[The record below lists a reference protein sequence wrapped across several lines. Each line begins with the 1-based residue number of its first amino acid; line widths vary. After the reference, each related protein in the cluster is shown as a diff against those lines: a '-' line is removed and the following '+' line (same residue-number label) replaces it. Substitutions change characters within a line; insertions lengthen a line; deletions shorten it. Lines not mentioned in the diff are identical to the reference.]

1 MIKSSNVLKISY
13 LLVLISTLSLACH
26 GAQAVPSMQALIA
39 QATEQDGA
47 PSQPNKEPTS
57 QPVGSGQVITAV
69 PRGYKAHSAT
79 LQYVST
85 VRGGDN
91 ALIAGVTKEGKALLF
106 KGKQWDPLGNKSDFQ
121 SCEISGDGTI
131 WGLDKNGGVWRFE
144 KNNWIQ
150 FPGVKAQQISVGT
163 KDEVYIVTMNNQI
176 LRRADAANPPKN
188 KAQEELALWRALPDS
203 AAYVAAGGD
212 GSVWKI
218 DARDLALYRFFR
230 GDKKWIRV
238 IKPAEVGLGNPK
250 SIVVMDK
257 FNILFVDYQGRIWK
271 RVTGAQG
278 TKADDWQL
286 LSDFKT
292 AQASIG
298 YEGTIVSTDE
308 KGTVLERIPLTQE
321 IRKLDEARGT
331 KVIANQIT
339 RLTSKWDGRR
349 VWTHGSSARD
359 PQDANPIPNNH
370 SEILVGSDNPTKDPR
385 PEQACFFMFT
395 KKDNPND
402 RTELTFGSTVE
413 IWSLYAALGVKT
425 KAGGLGK
432 SWKWWVPANHYD
444 PKIVGWN
451 DIVVSLVANPNTQN
465 GSQVFRLSS
474 PYGLTGAIRS
484 NDVVEIESLAPVSQG
499 RKVCVNFSSRWKQ
512 GYFSLTVPQ
521 KNSVDP
527 LSSQQWF
534 GSKDRGGTQIFSIE
548 TITDESALPTT
559 AKQAYRSIAGTAP
572 ATQASAGSKLRA
584 SRVTAGLGI
593 LDEVVNKSEY
603 AIQTSIGNIAA
614 YDAKQHVSYEL
625 SNPFSIAGYA
635 REREILNFDSSK
647 MLMLRALWSQGV
659 AWIAESLQN
668 PGNTTVTFLAR
679 ASDDGN
685 IQVIFGDR
693 INVNY
698 MFRVIIGADGN
709 SKSLV
714 KMGDKILAEAKGN
727 INNMAKA
734 QPGRF
739 IPYWVS
745 LNNNF
750 LTAGIGAPGDNV
762 FLSAYIPLKEQPNR
776 VGFSSDA
783 ERIEYTEIQF
793 GEPLVSQTDTT
804 KYPVPQKTISL
815 SGKQGSLQMSDYI
828 LRVPN
833 EGTLQFNAKAQN
845 DLTTVFQNEKG
856 DGYRIVI
863 GGDSN
868 TTAKVFK
875 NNDLALSV
883 NIETMPFGK
892 LETTKN
898 NSIWVS
904 IDGGLIMAGQGKL
917 GENIFLVWEDNNP
930 IDNVAKIGWV
940 IADHPQTISN
950 VLVASSVGLG
960 AQKQKFSYKKPIQRF
975 KYKGSVFIIKQY
987 TYELVQDGPRVTLT
1001 VFGDRAKTTGTP
1013 YAIAKTPMRQ
1023 AKYPLRLDIDPTGVP
1038 LVYQTAFPTEPPA
1051 KIALEIAAEVADAT
1065 GDASISAAASIS
1077 GGADAVSS
1085 MVALG
1090 LKTAMAGAGVA
1101 AKAGAAGTK
1110 GMLKHTYRSHDSYVF
1125 TENVQADTSADASVP
1140 PEAERNAELIN
1151 MMMMKMAKL
1160 NATYAPQFEELVTNY
1175 EEIIRRANHPYVVSD
1190 SATKLSIFDGISR
1203 MCTVYKTQ
1211 QDYRLQDLFM
1221 NMLIHA
1227 LSNTYLINP
1236 ENKQDQAA
1244 RDTWYKTILEISTDV
1259 FKFAKKDTAINLQP
1273 LFGEYVWFP
1282 APLPLEDD
1290 GMVIFEA
1297 NALGD
1302 VFVGFAQEPFR
1313 VRNTDNKLYEVTLG
1327 GWENTRHVIRIKS
1340 LGKSAKT
1347 LTKEE
1352 NPDSMFRQNKF
1363 EAYWVS
1369 LKNGLVRIGK
1379 GAPGKNMIMEWQD
1392 PFPWKG
1398 IKYVGFSNWDIPI
1411 TLRNVQVGRMSGKPA
1426 AQAAAPTATTPEDAA
1441 TQEQQAG
1448 QSQPAQEAPDTT
1460 ASEAPVTQPVGEQT
1474 PEAAAANQP
1483 TPA

>member
-1 MIKSSNVLKISY
+1 MYCKNAAQIQQPL
-13 LLVLISTLSLACH
+13 STDSKADQVVDT
-26 GAQAVPSMQALIA
+26 A
-39 QATEQDGA
+39 
-47 PSQPNKEPTS
+47 
-57 QPVGSGQVITAV
+57 GSGQASTAV
-69 PRGYKAHSAT
+69 PRGYKAHSIP
-79 LQYVST
+79 LQYISV

-91 ALIAGVTKEGKALLF
+91 GLMVGVTKEGKAVIF
-106 KGKQWDPLGNKSDFQ
+106 KGKQWDSLGNKSDLQ
-121 SCEISGDGTI
+121 SCDISGDESI
-131 WGLDKNGGVWRFE
+131 WALDKKGGVWRFE
-144 KNNWIQ
+144 KNNWVQ
-150 FPGVKAQQISVGT
+150 FPGVKAQQLSVGT

-176 LRRADAANPPKN
+176 LRRADAANPPKKN
-188 KAQEELALWRALPDS
+188 PQEELALWRPLPDS

-230 GDKKWIRV
+230 GDKKWIKV
-238 IKPAEVGLGNPK
+238 IKPAEFGLGNPK
-250 SIVVMDK
+250 SMSVIDK
-257 FNILFVDYQGRIWK
+257 FNIIFVDYQGRIWK
-271 RVTGAQG
+271 RATGGQG
-278 TKADDWQL
+278 AKAEDWQL

-298 YEGTIVSTDE
+298 YEGTIVSADE

-321 IRKLDEARGT
+321 LKQLDEARGA

-359 PQDANPIPNNH
+359 PQDSNPIPNNH

-432 SWKWWVPANHYD
+432 SWKWWVPTSHYD
-444 PKIVGWN
+444 PKVVGWN
-451 DIVVSLVANPNTQN
+451 DIIVSLVANPNTQN
-465 GSQVFRLSS
+465 GSQVFKLTS

-499 RKVCVNFSSRWKQ
+499 RKVCVNFTSRWKQ
-512 GYFSLTVPQ
+512 GYYSLIVPQ
-521 KNSVDP
+521 KNALDP
-527 LSSQQWF
+527 ASSQQWF

-548 TITDESALPTT
+548 TIADESVLPAA
-559 AKQAYRSIAGTAP
+559 AKQAYRSITGIIPT
-572 ATQASAGSKLRA
+572 TQASTGSKLRA

-593 LDEVVNKSEY
+593 LEEIVNKSEY
-603 AIQTSIGNIAA
+603 PIQTSIGTIAS
-614 YDAKQHVSYEL
+614 YDAKQHVNYEL
-625 SNPFSIAGYA
+625 SNPFSIAGFA
-635 REREILNFDSSK
+635 REREITNFDAGK
-647 MLMLRALWSQGV
+647 MLMLRPLWSQGI
-659 AWIAESLQN
+659 AWIAESLQS
-668 PGNTTVTFLAR
+668 PGSTTVTFLAR

-709 SKSLV
+709 TRSVV
-714 KMGDKILAEAKGN
+714 KMGDKILAEASGKT
-727 INNMAKA
+727 NNLAKA

-739 IPYWVS
+739 IPYWIS

-750 LTAGIGAPGDNV
+750 VTAGIGAAGDNV
-762 FLSAYIPLKEQPNR
+762 FLSAYVPLKEQPNR
-776 VGFSSDA
+776 VGFSTDA

-793 GEPLVSQTDTT
+793 GDPLVSQIDST
-804 KYPVPQKTISL
+804 KYQVPQKTITL
-815 SGKQGSLQMSDYI
+815 SGKQGSLLMTDYV
-828 LRVPN
+828 LRVAN
-833 EGTLQFNAKAQN
+833 EGTIQFNATAQN
-845 DLTTVFQNEKG
+845 DLSTVLQNDQGE
-856 DGYRIVI
+856 GYRIVI

-868 TTAKVFK
+868 TTAKIFK

-883 NIETMPFGK
+883 NIEAMPFGK
-892 LETTKN
+892 LDTTKN
-898 NSIWVS
+898 NSLWVS
-904 IDGGLIMAGQGKL
+904 IDGGLIMAGQGKV

-930 IDNVAKIGWV
+930 IDGVTKVGWV
-940 IADHPQTISN
+940 TSNHQQTISN
-950 VLVASSVGLG
+950 ISIASSVGLG
-960 AQKQKFSYKKPIQRF
+960 AQKEKFSYKKPIQRF

-1001 VFGDRAKTTGTP
+1001 VFGDRAKTKGTP
-1013 YAIAKTPMRQ
+1013 YSIAKTPMLK
-1023 AKYPLRLDIDPTGVP
+1023 AKYPLRLDIDPTGIP
-1038 LVYQTAFPTEPPA
+1038 LVYQTQFPLEAPA
-1051 KIALEIAAEVADAT
+1051 KIALDIAAEVADAT

-1077 GGADAVSS
+1077 GGADPVSS

-1090 LKTAMAGAGVA
+1090 LKTVMAGAGVA
-1101 AKAGAAGTK
+1101 AKASAAGTK
-1110 GMLKHTYRSHDSYVF
+1110 GMLKHMYRSHDSYVF
-1125 TENVQADTSADASVP
+1125 TEGVQADTSAEASIP
-1140 PEAERNAELIN
+1140 PEAERNAELIQ
-1151 MMMMKMAKL
+1151 MSITKMLRL
-1160 NATYAPQFEELVTNY
+1160 NATYAPQFEELVSNY
-1175 EEIIRRANHPYVVSD
+1175 EDILRRINHPYVVSD
-1190 SATKLSIFDGISR
+1190 SAIKLSIFDGISR
-1203 MCTVYKTQ
+1203 MCAVYKTQ

-1236 ENKQDQAA
+1236 EDKQDQAA

-1273 LFGEYVWFP
+1273 LYGEYVWFP
-1282 APLPLEDD
+1282 ATLPLEDD

-1313 VRNTDNKLYEVTLG
+1313 VRNTDNKLYEITLG

-1352 NPDSMFRQNKF
+1352 NPDSMFKQNKF

-1369 LKNGLVRIGK
+1369 IKNGLIRVGK

-1398 IKYVGFSNWDIPI
+1398 IKYVGFSNWDVPI
-1411 TLRNVQVGRMSGKPA
+1411 ILRNVQVGRMAAKA
-1426 AQAAAPTATTPEDAA
+1426 AANAQAQPTQQQESDAAPS
-1441 TQEQQAG
+1441 QA
-1448 QSQPAQEAPDTT
+1448 PAQEATQVSVAAEQAIPQTEQTQTASPTT
-1460 ASEAPVTQPVGEQT
+1460 AQPVEEQQSASGT
-1474 PEAAAANQP
+1474 STEETQSSVGGAQA
-1483 TPA
+1483 T